1 MIPKEI
7 LKKVRQI
14 EIRTGRLV
22 NDVFAGKYESVFKG
36 RGMEFH
42 EVREYVPGDDIRSID
57 WNVTAR
63 TGSPYVKKFVEE
75 RELTVLLMADL
86 SSSGDF
92 GTKNKMK
99 KEIMAEIGAV
109 LAFSAIK
116 NNDKVGLLLFTD
128 HVEKFIAPKKG
139 KAHVLRVIRELLYYK
154 PKGKKTS
161 INTAI
166 EYLGKVLKKK
176 AVIFLISDFMD
187 SDYEKRLRILNKRHD
202 IIAIPISDPRETSFP
217 DVGLIE
223 FEDAETGEVVYLDTA
238 DDLLK
243 KEFKKRKYSFIEER
257 NRIFRSVGV
266 DSVEIST
273 DKSYIKPL
281 MLFFR
286 KRAKRFGSIK

>member
-238 DDLLK
+238 DNLLK

-286 KRAKRFGSIK
+286 KRAKRFR

>member
-22 NDVFAGKYESVFKG
+22 NNVFAGKYGSVFKG

-63 TGSPYVKKFVEE
+63 AGNPYVKKFVEE

-128 HVEKFIAPKKG
+128 HVEKFITPKKG

-161 INTAI
+161 INAAI

-176 AVIFLISDFMD
+176 TVIFLISDFID

-202 IIAIPISDPRETSFP
+202 VIAIPISDPREMALP

-223 FEDAETGEVVYLDTA
+223 FEDAETGEVVYLDTS

-273 DKSYIKPL
+273 DRPYIKPL
-281 MLFFR
+281 MLFFKAR
-286 KRAKRFGSIK
+286 SKRFR

>member
-63 TGSPYVKKFVEE
+63 TGHPYVKKFVEE
-75 RELTVLLMADL
+75 RELTILLMADM
-86 SSSGDF
+86 SGSGYF
-92 GTKNKMK
+92 GSAQKMK
-99 KEIMAEIGAV
+99 RDVMAEIGAL

-128 HVEKFIAPKKG
+128 KVEKFIAPKKG
-139 KAHVLRVIRELLYYK
+139 RPHVLRVIRELLYYK
-154 PKGKKTS
+154 AKGKKTD
-161 INTAI
+161 INTAL

-176 AVIFLISDFMD
+176 TVVFLISDFID
-187 SDYEKRLRILNKRHD
+187 SGYEKLLRILNKRHD
-202 IIAIPISDPRETSFP
+202 IIGISISDPRETHLPSI
-217 DVGLIE
+217 GLLE
-223 FEDAETGEVVYLDTA
+223 FEDAETGERLCLDSS
-238 DDLLK
+238 DGFLRNELK
-243 KEFKKRKYSFIEER
+243 KRRVSFIENR
-257 NRIFRSVGV
+257 NKAFKSMNI
-266 DSVEIST
+266 DSVDIST
-273 DKSYIKPL
+273 DRSYIKPL
-281 MLFFR
+281 ILFFR
-286 KRAKRFGSIK
+286 ARAKRFR

>member
-7 LKKVRQI
+7 LKKIKRI

-63 TGSPYVKKFVEE
+63 TGRPYVKKFVEE
-75 RELTVLLMADL
+75 RELTILLMADM
-86 SSSGDF
+86 SGSGYF
-92 GTKNKMK
+92 GSIEKMK
-99 KEIMAEIGAV
+99 SEIMAEIGAV

-128 HVEKFIAPKKG
+128 RVEKFIAPKKG
-139 KAHVLRVIRELLYYK
+139 RLHVLRVIRELLYYT
-154 PKGKKTS
+154 PERKKTDIS
-161 INTAI
+161 AAL
-166 EYLGKVLKKK
+166 EYLGKVLKKR
-176 AVIFLISDFMD
+176 AVIFLISDFID
-187 SDYEKRLRILNKRHD
+187 SGYERLLRILNKRHD
-202 IIAIPISDPRETSFP
+202 IVAIAISDPREAELP
-217 DVGLIE
+217 GIGLIE
-223 FEDAETGEVVYLDTA
+223 FEDAETKEVIYLDTNDNA
-238 DDLLK
+238 LKEALLK
-243 KEFKKRKYSFIEER
+243 RKVSFSENR
-257 NRIFRSVGV
+257 KRIFRSINM

-273 DKSYIKPL
+273 ATSYVEPL

-286 KRAKRFGSIK
+286 ARAKRFR

>member
-63 TGSPYVKKFVEE
+63 TGHPHVKKFVEE
-75 RELTVLLMADL
+75 RELTILLMADM
-86 SSSGDF
+86 SGSGYF
-92 GTKNKMK
+92 GSAEKMK
-99 KEIMAEIGAV
+99 RDVMAEIGAL

-128 HVEKFIAPKKG
+128 KVEKFIAPKKG
-139 KAHVLRVIRELLYYK
+139 RPHVLRVIRELLYYK
-154 PKGKKTS
+154 AKGKKTS
-161 INTAI
+161 INTAL

-176 AVIFLISDFMD
+176 TVVFLISDFID
-187 SDYEKRLRILNKRHD
+187 SGYEKLLRILNKRHD
-202 IIAIPISDPRETSFP
+202 IIGISISDPRETHLPSI
-217 DVGLIE
+217 GLLE
-223 FEDAETGEVVYLDTA
+223 FEDAETGERLYLDSS
-238 DDLLK
+238 DDFLRNELK
-243 KEFKKRKYSFIEER
+243 KRRDSFVESRNKAFKSM
-257 NRIFRSVGV
+257 SM
-266 DSVEIST
+266 DSVDIST
-273 DKSYIKPL
+273 DRSYIKPL
-281 MLFFR
+281 ILFFR
-286 KRAKRFGSIK
+286 TRAKRFR

>member
-7 LKKVRQI
+7 LKKIKRI

-63 TGSPYVKKFVEE
+63 TGRPYVKKFVEE
-75 RELTVLLMADL
+75 RELTILLMADM
-86 SSSGDF
+86 SGSGYF
-92 GTKNKMK
+92 GSIEKMK
-99 KEIMAEIGAV
+99 SEIMAEIGAV

-128 HVEKFIAPKKG
+128 RVEKFIAPKKG
-139 KAHVLRVIRELLYYK
+139 RLHVLRVIRELLYYT
-154 PKGKKTS
+154 PEGKKTDIS
-161 INTAI
+161 AAL
-166 EYLGKVLKKK
+166 EYLGKVFKKR
-176 AVIFLISDFMD
+176 AVIFLISDFID
-187 SDYEKRLRILNKRHD
+187 SGYERLLRILNKRHD
-202 IIAIPISDPRETSFP
+202 IVAIAISDPREAELP
-217 DVGLIE
+217 GIGLIE
-223 FEDAETGEVVYLDTA
+223 FEDAETKEVIYLDTNDNA
-238 DDLLK
+238 LKEALLK
-243 KEFKKRKYSFIEER
+243 RKVSFSENR
-257 NRIFRSVGV
+257 KRIFRSINM

-273 DKSYIKPL
+273 ATSYVEPL

-286 KRAKRFGSIK
+286 ARAKRFR

>member
-238 DDLLK
+238 DNLLK

-273 DKSYIKPL
+273 VKSYIKPL

-286 KRAKRFGSIK
+286 KRAKRFR